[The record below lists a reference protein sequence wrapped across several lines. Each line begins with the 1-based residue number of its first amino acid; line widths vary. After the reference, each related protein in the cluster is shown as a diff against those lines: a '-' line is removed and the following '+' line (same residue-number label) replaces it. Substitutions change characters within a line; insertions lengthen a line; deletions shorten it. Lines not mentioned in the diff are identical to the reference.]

1 MKMLAL
7 LSAGIVA
14 SYCYKT
20 VKCNQQKSLKSNF
33 DEIIKQSLL
42 RDFMA

>member
-7 LSAGIVA
+7 LSAGIAA

-20 VKCNQQKSLKSNF
+20 VKTNKQNSLKPNF

-42 RDFMA
+42 KDFLV